1 MTFSGRVT
9 SVSHMG
15 GLLISFEGRSPNL
28 GDVLRIN
35 GGKLLGK
42 VDTVLGPVDS
52 GLVHVHPLFN
62 NVDASRAVGS
72 PVENK
77 VYLYMDVASLSGVL
91 DATADAD
98 LIIDGDR
105 SFGYSLA
112 SADLNG
118 DGLDDLL
125 IGAPDVDGPQELY
138 QDAGTLYDR
147 GDGGNGGR
155 VYIYSGSSLSV
166 GATLDQSNADGRIGT
181 SDDFFF
187 GIDVLTG
194 DMNDDGNPDIFVS
207 EPMWESGNGNQ
218 EGAVYYFVS
227 P

>member
-72 PVENK
+72 PVEIAPKKTK
-77 VYLYMDVASLSGVL
+77 VHRGQKGSGKRNDKRGVQNRGRGRR
-91 DATADAD
+91 DSTFSR
-98 LIIDGDR
+98 GRTRGGVRSSNRHSRPGKRGRSTPRGKDR
-105 SFGYSLA
+105 RRS
-112 SADLNG
+112 
-118 DGLDDLL
+118 
-125 IGAPDVDGPQELY
+125 
-138 QDAGTLYDR
+138 R
-147 GDGGNGGR
+147 
-155 VYIYSGSSLSV
+155 
-166 GATLDQSNADGRIGT
+166 
-181 SDDFFF
+181 
-187 GIDVLTG
+187 
-194 DMNDDGNPDIFVS
+194 
-207 EPMWESGNGNQ
+207 
-218 EGAVYYFVS
+218 
-227 P
+227 

>member
-1 MTFSGRVT
+1 MATVGQCRARAMATRESAWGIFIA
-9 SVSHMG
+9 
-15 GLLISFEGRSPNL
+15 LADPDPN
-28 GDVLRIN
+28 
-35 GGKLLGK
+35 
-42 VDTVLGPVDS
+42 PY
-52 GLVHVHPLFN
+52 HQPH
-62 NVDASRAVGS
+62 
-72 PVENK
+72 
-77 VYLYMDVASLSGVL
+77 

-125 IGAPDVDGPQELY
+125 IGSPDIEDPQGLY
-138 QDAGTLYDR
+138 QDAATLYDR

-155 VYIYSGSSLSV
+155 VYIFSGASISA

-181 SDDFFF
+181 SDTFFF
-187 GIDVLTG
+187 GTDVITG
-194 DMNDDGNPDIFVS
+194 DMNDDGTPDIFVS
-207 EPMWESGNGNQ
+207 EPMWESGNGSQ